1 MKKVA
6 LLSLSLMLGIAGF
19 AQRPHPVRNSS
30 AFKQSVTTCVKADVT
45 GNEEA
50 PMSFTPT
57 NYIPRVAANNRFG
70 EHVWDEY
77 YTMTTYYDLQSN
89 SALSN
94 RLVAWDNGTA
104 AVVET
109 WDHNNATWAKRGTGY
124 NFFDGESFG
133 EEPEA
138 RVEPSKAGWPSIA
151 KQGAGELLASHD
163 GNNIHIYKR
172 ATAGQGD
179 WEEIS
184 TVNGMSWPRIVTTGD
199 NGQYVHLFAGYQDD
213 DLVSYV
219 YYCRSTDGG
228 VTWGEPQV
236 LIDQDYYVN
245 IPSSD
250 DYAMATNGTD
260 VAIMFGG
267 MYSDLFYLISHDNG
281 ETWENVTI
289 CQFPHANEDGSGRM
303 FDWSWYTMYNS
314 NTDTT
319 WWNDNSYSIAIDND
333 GTVHVAFGILTWAP
347 SADQENY
354 FSYWPGLLGIIYWN
368 SDYQNP
374 VDGTNRIPKFGE
386 WEKDNDPEW
395 FGNPYFNQ
403 NGRNGISN
411 TLNDQ
416 RIYYLAE
423 EDGGEHLHFFG
434 TYGDSIINYAEHI
447 GNYDPYRTYGV
458 YTMPALVVDDA
469 TGDVYIGYNALSK
482 ERVGT
487 CSEGL
492 AWLRDAALTCRKD
505 GIWYDE
511 EVNFTGTFEHELD
524 ETYYMTSYPHAVN
537 GCGFW
542 SYSADNYIG
551 LYLDYDAEAGTG
563 QATTTDN
570 YLVVVRFAFSGVD
583 VAEINPLSEVSSIY
597 PNPANASAG
606 INVNSAMNTDA
617 VISFHNIAGQLVKT
631 VSQNLTVGVNTINIS
646 DLTSGVYFCTV
657 KANGYSKTVKLVVK

>member
-19 AQRPHPVRNSS
+19 AQRPRPTRNAS
-30 AFKQSVTTCVKADVT
+30 AFKQSVTTQVKADVT

-163 GNNIHIYKR
+163 GDNIHFYKR
-172 ATAGQGD
+172 ATAGQGN
-179 WEEIS
+179 WEKIS

-199 NGQYVHLFAGYQDD
+199 NGQYVHLFAGYQDA

-219 YYCRSTDGG
+219 YYCRSTNGG
-228 VTWGEPQV
+228 VTWSEPQV

-250 DYAMATNGTD
+250 DYVMATNGTD

-347 SADQENY
+347 SAAQENY

-524 ETYYMTSYPHAVN
+524 ETYYMMSYPHAVN

-551 LYLDYDAEAGTG
+551 LYLDYDSEAGTG

>member
-19 AQRPHPVRNSS
+19 AQRPRPTRNAS
-30 AFKQSVTTCVKADVT
+30 AFKQSVTTQVKADVT

-163 GNNIHIYKR
+163 GDNIHIYKR

-179 WEEIS
+179 WEKIS

-213 DLVSYV
+213 DRVSYV

-250 DYAMATNGTD
+250 DYVMATNGTD

-347 SADQENY
+347 SAAQENY

-524 ETYYMTSYPHAVN
+524 ETYYMMSYPHAVN

-551 LYLDYDAEAGTG
+551 LYLDYDSEAGTG